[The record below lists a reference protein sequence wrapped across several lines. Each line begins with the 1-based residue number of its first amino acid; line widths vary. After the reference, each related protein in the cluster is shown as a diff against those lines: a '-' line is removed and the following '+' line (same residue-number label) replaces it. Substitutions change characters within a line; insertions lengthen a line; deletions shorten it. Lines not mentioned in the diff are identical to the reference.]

1 MSYPTFMFKADS
13 TYVGN
18 ILWGGPMAVVLELRM
33 IEGTQIHWAPSV

>member
-18 ILWGGPMAVVLELRM
+18 ILWGGPMAAVLGRRM
-33 IEGTQIHWAPSV
+33 TEGTWIHWAPSV